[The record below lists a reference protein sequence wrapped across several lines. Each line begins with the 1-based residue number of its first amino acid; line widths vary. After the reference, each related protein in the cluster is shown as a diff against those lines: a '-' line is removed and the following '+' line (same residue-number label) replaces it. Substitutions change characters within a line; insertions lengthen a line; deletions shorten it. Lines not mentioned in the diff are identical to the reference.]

1 MRRSVLPVLP
11 LALGLAVMAARGASR
26 PAEGPPRLTPSGP
39 PPAPAGAPVTP
50 AVPAQLVVEK
60 ETVDLGDVVRG
71 TKAEAT
77 FVLRN
82 AGKNPVKIL
91 SARPG

>member
-1 MRRSVLPVLP
+1 MKRSVLRVLP
-11 LALGLAVMAARGASR
+11 PALLLAVVAVQASSR
-26 PAEGPPRLTPSGP
+26 PAEGPLRLAPSRTPA
-39 PPAPAGAPVTP
+39 APAAAPAAP
-50 AVPAQLVVEK
+50 AVPPMLVVEK

-71 TKAEAT
+71 AKAEAT

-82 AGKNPVKIL
+82 TGKIPIKIL